1 MFDDLKNIAT
11 EKATINIRGHEEE
24 VRKLTVSEME
34 NYQKILN
41 KGIGKVKTNLSQQ
54 EVQQALLDIIIA
66 DTLLFCKNKPK
77 KVGEKQSEADRYLIK
92 RSFSEKGEES
102 SITDDDI
109 DELYDVYNE
118 VVQQLHIINGINVV
132 DNNNVEEKIK
142 K

>member
-1 MFDDLKNIAT
+1 MFDDLKNIA
-11 EKATINIRGHEEE
+11 EDKATINIRGHEEE

-54 EVQQALLDIIIA
+54 EVQQALLDIE
-66 DTLLFCKNKPK
+66 

-109 DELYDVYNE
+109 DDLYDVYNE
-118 VVQQLHIINGINVV
+118 LVQQLHIINGINVV

>member
-54 EVQQALLDIIIA
+54 EVQQALLDIE
-66 DTLLFCKNKPK
+66 

-92 RSFSEKGEES
+92 RSFSEKGEKS

-109 DELYDVYNE
+109 DDLYDVYNE
-118 VVQQLHIINGINVV
+118 LVQQLHLINGINVV

>member
-11 EKATINIRGHEEE
+11 DKATINIRGHEEE

-54 EVQQALLDIIIA
+54 EVQQALLDIE
-66 DTLLFCKNKPK
+66 

-109 DELYDVYNE
+109 DDLYDVYNE
-118 VVQQLHIINGINVV
+118 LVQQLHIINGINVV

>member
-1 MFDDLKNIAT
+1 MFDDLKNIAE
-11 EKATINIRGHEEE
+11 EKATINIKGHEEE

-54 EVQQALLDIIIA
+54 EVQQALLDIE
-66 DTLLFCKNKPK
+66 

-92 RSFSEKGEES
+92 RSFTPKGEES
-102 SITDDDI
+102 VITDDDI
-109 DELYDVYNE
+109 DDLYDVYNE
-118 VVQQLHIINGINVV
+118 LVKQLHIINGINVV
-132 DNNNVEEKIK
+132 DNNTVEEKIK

>member
-54 EVQQALLDIIIA
+54 EVQQALLDIE
-66 DTLLFCKNKPK
+66 

-109 DELYDVYNE
+109 DDLYDVYNE
-118 VVQQLHIINGINVV
+118 LVQQLHIINGINVV
-132 DNNNVEEKIK
+132 DNNNVEEQIK

>member
-54 EVQQALLDIIIA
+54 EVQQALLDIE
-66 DTLLFCKNKPK
+66 

>member
-11 EKATINIRGHEEE
+11 DKATINIRGHEEE

-34 NYQKILN
+34 NYQKIIN

-54 EVQQALLDIIIA
+54 EIQQALLDIE
-66 DTLLFCKNKPK
+66 
-77 KVGEKQSEADRYLIK
+77 KVGNQQSEADRYLIK

-109 DELYDVYNE
+109 DDLYDVYNE
-118 VVQQLHIINGINVV
+118 LVQQLHLINGINVV
-132 DNNNVEEKIK
+132 ENNNVEEKIK

>member
-54 EVQQALLDIIIA
+54 EVQQALLDIE
-66 DTLLFCKNKPK
+66 

-109 DELYDVYNE
+109 DDLYDVYNE

-132 DNNNVEEKIK
+132 DNDKVEEKIK

>member
-11 EKATINIRGHEEE
+11 DKATINIRGHEEE

-54 EVQQALLDIIIA
+54 EVQQALLDIE
-66 DTLLFCKNKPK
+66 

-109 DELYDVYNE
+109 DDLYDVYNE
-118 VVQQLHIINGINVV
+118 LVQQLHIINGINVV
-132 DNNNVEEKIK
+132 DNNNVEEQIK

>member
-11 EKATINIRGHEEE
+11 DKATINIRGHEEE

-34 NYQKILN
+34 NYQKIIN

-54 EVQQALLDIIIA
+54 EVQQALLDIE
-66 DTLLFCKNKPK
+66 
-77 KVGEKQSEADRYLIK
+77 KVGNQQSEADRYLIK

-109 DELYDVYNE
+109 DDLYDVYNE
-118 VVQQLHIINGINVV
+118 LVQQLHLINGINVV
-132 DNNNVEEKIK
+132 DNNNVEEQIK

>member
-54 EVQQALLDIIIA
+54 EVQQALLDIE
-66 DTLLFCKNKPK
+66 

-109 DELYDVYNE
+109 DDLYDVYNE
-118 VVQQLHIINGINVV
+118 LVQQLHLINGINVV
-132 DNNNVEEKIK
+132 DNNNVEEQIK

>member
-1 MFDDLKNIAT
+1 MQIIELTGELHMFDDLKNIAE

-54 EVQQALLDIIIA
+54 EVQQALLDIE
-66 DTLLFCKNKPK
+66 

-92 RSFSEKGEES
+92 RSFTPKGEES
-102 SITDDDI
+102 VITDDDI
-109 DELYDVYNE
+109 DDLYDVYNE
-118 VVQQLHIINGINVV
+118 LVKQLHIINGINVV
-132 DNNNVEEKIK
+132 DNNTVEEKIK

>member
-11 EKATINIRGHEEE
+11 DKATINIRGHEEE

-54 EVQQALLDIIIA
+54 EVQQALLDIE
-66 DTLLFCKNKPK
+66 

-109 DELYDVYNE
+109 DDLYDVYNE
-118 VVQQLHIINGINVV
+118 LVQQLHLINGINVV
-132 DNNNVEEKIK
+132 DNNNVEEQIK